1 MPASRDQLVHV
12 ALQVMFQGMQKDALE
27 GIKALATNAKLRDN
41 LLVELGGRAVY
52 ETPACRTPPYPVI
65 KDTPKE
71 VVAEAKG
78 NGRKRE
84 KQKTPKV

>member
-1 MPASRDQLVHV
+1 MLYPIGWLFWASWKVTKYFLSE
-12 ALQVMFQGMQKDALE
+12 ATQK
-27 GIKALATNAKLRDN
+27 KLCFLSKGEETQMLNYIDRDN

-78 NGRKRE
+78 K
-84 KQKTPKV
+84 K